1 MDHFEEYYA
10 DELSEFGSDEEVDL
24 GLDDEDPNPKLTE
37 NWWTCNFRPNL
48 FEFNENPRVRIFVN
62 EHSTSLTIFEHFF
75 DENLMQLI
83 VYETN
88 KYQKQNKIGE
98 RNKMKSWYDASI
110 AEMYCFFG
118 IIILTGMIGKRRIRD
133 YWSTDP
139 LLHTPFFRQIFSR
152 NRFYDLLR
160 CIHFNDNRKNDKT
173 RLYKIQPVVDV
184 LRKKFRFCTY
194 PTKNL
199 CIDESLM
206 LWKGRLIFKV
216 YIPSKRNRFGIK
228 FFLLVDCASKI
239 VLDFIIYTGH
249 ESQIKMNNEV
259 GISGSIVMT
268 MMAPFLNKGHNL
280 YVDNWYSSPNL
291 FKLLY
296 NNKTGA
302 CGTVRKNRTGM
313 PKLERRLNQG
323 EVENKC
329 DGNMLALKWKDKRE
343 VHMLSTIHDS
353 SMIKTRKRKRNGMF
367 VYKPICVHDYSQ
379 NMGGVDK
386 VDMQISF
393 TESIRKTVKWSKKV
407 FFHML
412 DLSIFNSYAIYKH
425 KKTLE
430 LSFYEFKLDLV
441 RNIF

>member
-1 MDHFEEYYA
+1 M
-10 DELSEFGSDEEVDL
+10 
-24 GLDDEDPNPKLTE
+24 
-37 NWWTCNFRPNL
+37 
-48 FEFNENPRVRIFVN
+48 
-62 EHSTSLTIFEHFF
+62 
-75 DENLMQLI
+75 
-83 VYETN
+83 
-88 KYQKQNKIGE
+88 
-98 RNKMKSWYDASI
+98 
-110 AEMYCFFG
+110 
-118 IIILTGMIGKRRIRD
+118 
-133 YWSTDP
+133 
-139 LLHTPFFRQIFSR
+139 
-152 NRFYDLLR
+152 
-160 CIHFNDNRKNDKT
+160 
-173 RLYKIQPVVDV
+173 DV

-441 RNIF
+441 RNIFEKYKQQEFPKQSTFDPNSRLRGRHFPQKREKRKQCVVCKVRKNDQSIRSFIYCKQCNVALCVDGCFEIYHTVENLENKSS